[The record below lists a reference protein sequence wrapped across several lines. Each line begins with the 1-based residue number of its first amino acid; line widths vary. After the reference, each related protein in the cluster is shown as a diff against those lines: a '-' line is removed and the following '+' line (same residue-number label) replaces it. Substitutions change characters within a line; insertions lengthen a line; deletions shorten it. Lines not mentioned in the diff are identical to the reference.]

1 MSAGATSHEA
11 MSARAKSD
19 EAQLRRLG
27 LVGGTSWVSSEHY
40 YRALNAGVAARLGGS
55 HSAPVT
61 LWSVEFGEMARLQH
75 DGDWPAVGAILSD
88 AAGRLVAAGCAG
100 IALAANTTHLVADDV
115 RAAIGSVPLIDLV
128 ELTADAVTGYR
139 RVGLLGTRFAMQS
152 PMFGDRFAERGVEV
166 VVPGAAEQQ
175 RVHDII
181 YDELTRSIV
190 TEHARADYLAVIE
203 KLVADGAEA
212 VVLACTEQGLLL
224 RDGDATVPLLDTTD
238 IHCRALIEFMLGD
251 AL

>member
-1 MSAGATSHEA
+1 
-11 MSARAKSD
+11 
-19 EAQLRRLG
+19 
-27 LVGGTSWVSSEHY
+27 
-40 YRALNAGVAARLGGS
+40 
-55 HSAPVT
+55 
-61 LWSVEFGEMARLQH
+61 
-75 DGDWPAVGAILSD
+75 
-88 AAGRLVAAGCAG
+88 
-100 IALAANTTHLVADDV
+100 
-115 RAAIGSVPLIDLV
+115 
-128 ELTADAVTGYR
+128 
-139 RVGLLGTRFAMQS
+139 
-152 PMFGDRFAERGVEV
+152 V

-224 RDGDATVPLLDTTD
+224 RDGDAPVPLLDTTD